1 MRNFLYLLLFSNFSV
16 IGQVTLQIE
25 TSRITGVAPLYVF
38 FDATQSAGLDG
49 TNDLTNSDFSWNFDT
64 TNTDADGTWEI
75 SKGMV
80 AGHVF
85 EQPGIYTVQCTV
97 TDPQGNVDMQTI
109 TITITS
115 FTGITYYVSEDG
127 DNSNDGVTAETA
139 WETAEHAIQQLS
151 SNEQILFRRGDTFDT
166 NGENI
171 EELQNGPIIIG
182 AYGSGNSPV
191 LTSNTE
197 EVLQLINSSDIR
209 IMDLH
214 LIPQGTGPFGAGAIT
229 VLNNSENI
237 VALRLEIEQTTGRAI
252 YQDESNLFGVFDSQ
266 LHDFGVIGVF
276 SGDSNRFSFVGNT
289 IDQLIGTAQ
298 PEHGIRIQGGEKQFL
313 AHNILTNLVDT
324 KTAITVRGDGQRHV
338 MIYRNNMDR
347 ILGVNPQ
354 NAQTI
359 AAISDVTIEGNYI
372 GQNSD
377 YVGQSFGPTINGIN
391 IEATNV
397 TIRNN
402 VIDGYRNAVFIG
414 NDGNGV
420 LSGEVDVF
428 HNTVNWRPVTP
439 ESGTSGRIVRV
450 RDAFEVNIQ
459 NNAISVSNEMEGEI
473 LNQDGLSTNIFTS
486 SNLVTENPNYISG
499 TLPESAADQ
508 NNILNYISTEFS
520 PMVNQGSNSIPV
532 FFDIMNNQRPSGSN
546 KDIGAFEFIDI
557 NLSIEESLQESF
569 FIYPNPVTDY
579 IYINSINAI
588 YDLAFTDING
598 KLLFKK
604 EGCKFPID
612 IRNFPQGLYFLSLKN
627 EKMVVTYKII
637 KQTIPN

>member
-1 MRNFLYLLLFSNFSV
+1 
-16 IGQVTLQIE
+16 
-25 TSRITGVAPLYVF
+25 
-38 FDATQSAGLDG
+38 
-49 TNDLTNSDFSWNFDT
+49 
-64 TNTDADGTWEI
+64 
-75 SKGMV
+75 
-80 AGHVF
+80 
-85 EQPGIYTVQCTV
+85 
-97 TDPQGNVDMQTI
+97 MQTI
-109 TITITS
+109 TITTTS

-139 WETAEHAIQQLS
+139 WETAEHALQQLN

-237 VALRLEIEQTTGRAI
+237 VALRLEIEQATGRAI

-508 NNILNYISTEFS
+508 NNILNYTPTEFS

-546 KDIGAFEFIDI
+546 KDIGAFEFINI

-588 YDLAFTDING
+588 YDVAFTDING

-604 EGCKFPID
+604 EGCKSPID